1 VGYAVDHIVRLGI
14 PGYGNDELA
23 FMEETILLCPP
34 HFIGDWGTN
43 RGSSARIF
51 YEMTAYHHIACE
63 VHTVEL
69 PLVLAPADHPGHQA
83 GEFLEDLRVQVPQHE
98 GDGVTVAL
106 EHSLGI
112 DQPLFFLD
120 GDHSL
125 ENVYREIRMIH
136 RVRPEASMLLHDT
149 QVFPGQAVRQFL
161 GWFPGCYTMTELA
174 SQAGMMR
181 LSAKP

>member
-1 VGYAVDHIVRLGI
+1 MSYAVDHIVRLGI
-14 PGYGNDELA
+14 PGYGQDELA

-51 YEMTAYHHIACE
+51 YELTAYHHIACE

-69 PLVLAPADHPGHQA
+69 PLVLAPADHPGQA
-83 GEFLEDLRVQVPQHE
+83 TGEFLEDVRDEVHQHQ

-106 EHSLGI
+106 EQAFNI

-125 ENVYREIRMIH
+125 ENVYREIRMIN
-136 RVRPEASMLLHDT
+136 RVRPDATMLLHDT
-149 QVFPGQAVRQFL
+149 QFFPGQAARAFL
-161 GWFPGCYTMTELA
+161 GRFPGCYTQTELR

-181 LSAKP
+181 LSPK